1 MASIQENVERIRTLE
16 AEKRELLLEIQ
27 KLEKVADAKT
37 AKLENEIL
45 LLRKQV
51 ISMKVWFGM

>member
-1 MASIQENVERIRTLE
+1 MVDIRDNVERIRILE
-16 AEKRELLLEIQ
+16 LEKKRLLLEIQ

-45 LLRKQV
+45 LLKEQV
-51 ISMKVWFGM
+51 ISMKVWFG